1 MSRSLLQSA
10 LSRGKH
16 GNGSYQLKAMTEL
29 WPFTVASVEFIS
41 ADRGGNATQSPAPL
55 QNTSTETL
63 QTEEARQRQIT
74 AV

>member
-1 MSRSLLQSA
+1 
-10 LSRGKH
+10 
-16 GNGSYQLKAMTEL
+16 MTEL

-41 ADRGGNATQSPAPL
+41 ADRGGNTTQSPAPL

-63 QTEEARQRQIT
+63 QTEEARQRQIR